1 MGSGREKHLGMAPGD
16 WEQLALRKQLRGG
29 NGLRHP
35 GWRATIPG
43 GNGRAGDA
51 PGMCRRSQLGLWDKS
66 PPLEGFCGVGIPPG
80 AVLEGRQGFP
90 RGIFW
95 SFPANPGKFWL
106 LAPIQALCCP
116 PELGCYNSPLSSSP
130 EIRWDRGPRD
140 SWEGPGARSSVG
152 ERILW
157 NYGRTGTAPLVP
169 IPLAGKE
176 ILGMAPQIPTE
187 SRSIPFPAHPHSSHG
202 VVPHGNF
209 FPIKNRSCFTQK

>member
-1 MGSGREKHLGMAPGD
+1 MVGSGREKHLGMAPGD

-66 PPLEGFCGVGIPPG
+66 PPLEGFCGVWIPPG

-106 LAPIQALCCP
+106 LAPIRALCSP
-116 PELGCYNSPLSSSP
+116 PELGCYEFPPFLIPRNPLGSWLQRFLGRAWSSLVRGIKDFMELRQDRHSP
-130 EIRWDRGPRD
+130 
-140 SWEGPGARSSVG
+140 AR
-152 ERILW
+152 
-157 NYGRTGTAPLVP
+157 
-169 IPLAGKE
+169 
-176 ILGMAPQIPTE
+176 
-187 SRSIPFPAHPHSSHG
+187 AHPTRWERN
-202 VVPHGNF
+202 PGNG
-209 FPIKNRSCFTQK
+209 PTDPN